1 MPDIEELER
10 LKEHVVLVVC
20 EGKPGG
26 CGENMILARI
36 IIPRLSDNTEINV
49 WYLFFGLFLFEEGFL
64 IPMLWFLYQW
74 LGL

>member
-1 MPDIEELER
+1 
-10 LKEHVVLVVC
+10 
-20 EGKPGG
+20 
-26 CGENMILARI
+26 MILARI